1 MIIAA
6 VGNSLWYRCHLTN
19 TITVILSVSV
29 IIPLPCALL
38 LEYLCVCVCV
48 CVCVCIQDLMAKV
61 VGQWTQTAQVDCCH
75 VTSANYEMPKQS
87 DLLECVNMSSRT
99 SHGLWK
105 KYLLLPWKTIIS
117 PSYTLFEVQCSCHLG
132 TTWHKLNLIL
142 MIWSWWGWHQFK
154 SNIDLIAQWHWHR
167 TFQVESKTSVV
178 KKMLIH
184 SKQWSSMINFV
195 AYIDNS

>member
-1 MIIAA
+1 MCIAFG
-6 VGNSLWYRCHLTN
+6 VL
-19 TITVILSVSV
+19 V
-29 IIPLPCALL
+29 
-38 LEYLCVCVCV
+38 CVCVCV
-48 CVCVCIQDLMAKV
+48 CVCVYPGFDGKGCWSVNTNRTGWLLPCHLSQLRNAK
-61 VGQWTQTAQVDCCH
+61 TKR
-75 VTSANYEMPKQS
+75 SAWV
-87 DLLECVNMSSRT
+87 CVNMSSRT

-154 SNIDLIAQWHWHR
+154 SNIDLIAQWYWHR
-167 TFQVESKTSVV
+167 TFQVETKTSAV

>member
-1 MIIAA
+1 M
-6 VGNSLWYRCHLTN
+6 
-19 TITVILSVSV
+19 
-29 IIPLPCALL
+29 
-38 LEYLCVCVCV
+38 CVCVCV
-48 CVCVCIQDLMAKV
+48 LFLCSNKSKKVLPLEGIGKGGWGFRTSCFDKTADGKGCWSVNPNHTGWLWPCHLSQLWNAK
-61 VGQWTQTAQVDCCH
+61 TKR
-75 VTSANYEMPKQS
+75 SAWV
-87 DLLECVNMSSRT
+87 CVNMSSRT

-154 SNIDLIAQWHWHR
+154 SNIDLIAQWYWHR
-167 TFQVESKTSVV
+167 TFQVETKTSAV

>member
-29 IIPLPCALL
+29 ITPLPCALL
-38 LEYLCVCVCV
+38 LEYFCVCVCV
-48 CVCVCIQDLMAKV
+48 CPGFDGKDCRPVNPNHTGWPLPCHLSQLRNAKTKRSAWVCVNI
-61 VGQWTQTAQVDCCH
+61 
-75 VTSANYEMPKQS
+75 
-87 DLLECVNMSSRT
+87 SSRT

-167 TFQVESKTSVV
+167 TFQVESKTSAV

>member
-29 IIPLPCALL
+29 ITPLPCALL
-38 LEYLCVCVCV
+38 LEYFCVCVCV
-48 CVCVCIQDLMAKV
+48 CPGFDGKDCWPVNPNHTGWPLPCHLSQLRNAKTKRSAWVCVNI
-61 VGQWTQTAQVDCCH
+61 
-75 VTSANYEMPKQS
+75 
-87 DLLECVNMSSRT
+87 SSRT

-167 TFQVESKTSVV
+167 TFQVESKTSAV